1 MELRLAVSRSR
12 LLTGL
17 LLVWGMLAVVA
28 AFVSSLPSSATY
40 CLVALIIW
48 AIFRGVSCHSLRFD
62 HRSVAV
68 LTLDPGSSDCSV
80 RLKDGA
86 VLLCRL
92 GKRSV
97 VWPGLMVLNL
107 SAIDSSGKKSFAL
120 PLMKDAVFPAEWRK
134 LSILLRQLAIE
145 ASR

>member
-1 MELRLAVSRSR
+1 MAVGRSR

-17 LLVWGMLAVVA
+17 LLVWGMLALVA
-28 AFVSSLPSSATY
+28 AIVSPLPHSATY

-48 AIFRGVSCHSLRFD
+48 AIFRGVCCHSLRFD

-80 RLKDGA
+80 SLNDGA
-86 VLLCRL
+86 VLLCGL

-97 VWPGLMVLNL
+97 VWPGIMVLNL
-107 SAIDSSGKKSFAL
+107 SVIDRSGTKSFAL
-120 PLMKDAVFPAEWRK
+120 PLMKDALSPAEWRK
-134 LSILLRQLAIE
+134 LSILLRQLANE